1 MGGCEKKG
9 KLQFPN
15 TSSNWHSIR
24 DLVAASLTSGK
35 ATCDLSWLRAEA
47 LLGPFWHIPGVSR
60 RSRHRGYREILY
72 LVTGVSLGGEP
83 PSLKVLA
90 PSSQGVIWLLS
101 TYQPQG
107 TRNRL
112 HIPHMHLKGD
122 TSERL
127 DSLTALCSRPPGTH
141 TSFTNTQQILLR
153 DNSSFIWV
161 NRIRCF
167 NFLFT
172 PKLYTSMFS
181 SGYEKWEKGSKRL

>member
-24 DLVAASLTSGK
+24 DSVAASLTSGK

-47 LLGPFWHIPGVSR
+47 LLGPFWHISGVSW

-72 LVTGVSLGGEP
+72 LVTGVSLGGAP

-101 TYQPQG
+101 TYQPWG
-107 TRNRL
+107 TRGLLAHLLAETDSTFHTCISRGTL
-112 HIPHMHLKGD
+112 QRDLIHSQLYAPGLLAPIKASPTPSKYCLEIIPVSYG
-122 TSERL
+122 
-127 DSLTALCSRPPGTH
+127 
-141 TSFTNTQQILLR
+141 
-153 DNSSFIWV
+153 
-161 NRIRCF
+161 
-167 NFLFT
+167 
-172 PKLYTSMFS
+172 
-181 SGYEKWEKGSKRL
+181 